1 MGLFKK
7 KRISLFAR
15 FLFIFLQIISLL
27 SFRNSIFFLLS
38 NTITMQN
45 YQKKHLYTLYMVFV
59 LSFILEFIGL
69 FVTLFRSFSLTNINI
84 PFIENSTILKH
95 FFAFFVSFFT
105 QNITHF
111 IFHFIKL
118 SQRKK
123 AKTQPFWAAI
133 DGELRGKRSGNK
145 RRKELFLSVFRGRKR
160 KRRGV
165 FF

>member
-7 KRISLFAR
+7 KRIPVFAR
-15 FLFIFLQIISLL
+15 FLFIFLQISSLL

-38 NTITMQN
+38 NTIYN
-45 YQKKHLYTLYMVFV
+45 AKLSKKTPITLYMVFV
-59 LSFILEFIGL
+59 LSFILEFISL

-84 PFIENSTILKH
+84 PFIENSIILKRSS
-95 FFAFFVSFFT
+95 AFFVSFFT

-165 FF
+165 VF

>member
-1 MGLFKK
+1 
-7 KRISLFAR
+7 
-15 FLFIFLQIISLL
+15 
-27 SFRNSIFFLLS
+27 
-38 NTITMQN
+38 MQN
-45 YQKKHLYTLYMVFV
+45 YQKKHLFTLYMVFF
-59 LSFILEFIGL
+59 LSFILEFIDL

-84 PFIENSTILKH
+84 PSIENSTILKRFFV
-95 FFAFFVSFFT
+95 FFASFLT
-105 QNITHF
+105 LNITHF

-165 FF
+165 VF